1 MKNIPVAIVA
11 AVVVVFTINFAS
23 AQTAKPGGRTY
34 EQCHDAGVKRG
45 YSSLGRRGGPSGIDA
60 FVQKCMQGG
69 SKK

>member
-1 MKNIPVAIVA
+1 MKNITAAIV
-11 AVVVVFTINFAS
+11 VTVTVFSTINFAF
-23 AQTAKPGGRTY
+23 AQAAKPGGRTF
-34 EQCHDAGVKRG
+34 EQCHAAGLKRG